1 MLIEDVVNHNEAIMY
16 DSPRPPRRD
25 DDDDDRGSSRS
36 LQGVLSLG
44 NAVVLLGGT
53 LFTITGFFV
62 SLNMRLSTVE
72 ATLRDFPLYR
82 LETKISSLEST
93 IQSMRED
100 MKQREEQRNGGK

>member
-1 MLIEDVVNHNEAIMY
+1 MNDL
-16 DSPRPPRRD
+16 PTPRRGREED
-25 DDDDDRGSSRS
+25 EGRSSS
-36 LQGVLSLG
+36 IQGVLSLG

-100 MKQREEQRNGGK
+100 MKQQQEEKRNDNNKPR